1 MQVLQGCA
9 CLSSNAFLFVLV
21 ADKCSNNNLPDG
33 VFRCRPSVLLVAIEL
48 DVTAR
53 KDLDVVIHASAPY
66 RFSVIYTNHVSL
78 VTLESRL
85 WVESWLKFRC
95 TPIALASPC
104 NMFVVEIFGSEHHE
118 IHNLI
123 VYYLL
128 KELIQL
134 SSGPTLNTSF
144 HLLGL
149 CCQCSQHSFCSASP
163 PKTWSLLEQRSVAE
177 SPACTDRSP
186 HHHSQRFGFPTS
198 ESQLHC
204 EGKLDCLWL
213 SK

>member
-1 MQVLQGCA
+1 MLLCSDERRGGEIMQVLQGCA

-95 TPIALASPC
+95 TPIAFASPC
-104 NMFVVEIFGSEHHE
+104 NVCRR
-118 IHNLI
+118 NLWI
-123 VYYLL
+123 GTPRNSQPHCLL
-128 KELIQL
+128 L
-134 SSGPTLNTSF
+134 
-144 HLLGL
+144 
-149 CCQCSQHSFCSASP
+149 A
-163 PKTWSLLEQRSVAE
+163 
-177 SPACTDRSP
+177 
-186 HHHSQRFGFPTS
+186 
-198 ESQLHC
+198 
-204 EGKLDCLWL
+204 
-213 SK
+213 